1 MSVPDNSEVI
11 ILNNE
16 TLNLIDDFILDHMD
30 DFTPGQMYWIM
41 DQIEDLSKNFYGK
54 FKTMIDEDITDF
66 AEYLGDEEDDEGI

>member
-16 TLNLIDDFILDHMD
+16 TLNLIDDFILEHIE

-41 DQIEDLSKNFYGK
+41 EKIENLSEEFYDK
-54 FKTMIDEDITDF
+54 FKTMIDEDMADF
-66 AEYLGDEEDDEGI
+66 EEYLGMDEDEDF

>member
-1 MSVPDNSEVI
+1 MSVPENSEVV

-41 DQIEDLSKNFYGK
+41 DQIEDLSKKFYGK
-54 FKTMIDEDITDF
+54 FKVMIDEDMADF
-66 AEYLGDEEDDEGI
+66 ADYLGDEEDDEGI